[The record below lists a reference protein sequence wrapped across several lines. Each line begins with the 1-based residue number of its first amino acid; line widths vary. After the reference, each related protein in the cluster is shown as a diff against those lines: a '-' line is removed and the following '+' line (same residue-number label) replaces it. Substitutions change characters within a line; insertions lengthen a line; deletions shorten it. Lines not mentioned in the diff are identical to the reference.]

1 MLKRNSKLLDRKLY
15 QYLLPSFFMVLAMQ
29 FGSLA
34 DGIIVGNLISDQA
47 LTASSLVMPILFII
61 QLPGFAI
68 GTGGAIAVGA
78 YLGKRET
85 EKASKTF
92 SICMIA
98 GVGASAVFAL
108 LAPVIS
114 APLASLYLPTELCEL
129 GRRYIFV
136 YLVTNPV
143 ITLALLL
150 SFFISTDNSPRI
162 ASAFFVVSNIVKVGS
177 EVLFISA
184 FKMDMYGA
192 ALSTAAGYAVGMVAV
207 VFYIRSDKRMLSFSL
222 KIKGSARL
230 LGESVRASMTSALNM
245 ILTAVQMSV
254 ANIIIANVVTDP
266 ALQAVFGV
274 MANFVFGFDLLV
286 GGINQLIPTVCAVFY
301 GEEDYFSLRAAARRL
316 YFLTIIVTAAL
327 TGILMINPG
336 IYCKMFG
343 VDVVGDEYFAIMR
356 VYLLAFIPYEL
367 NKFSMSYY
375 PSIGKNTPS
384 MITVALR
391 EAVLVLP
398 LTISMLYANGL
409 MGYAMSQFLTE
420 LFTLILTYAFVFI
433 YQKRKKL
440 RGYGLFMIPPYS
452 VEDSYDVSIDTS
464 IQQSA
469 VLSEELVSY
478 SRAHGMSERD
488 AQIVALA
495 GEEIA
500 DNIISYGY
508 NKKRRNTIDVNLKI
522 VNDKMV
528 LRIRDD
534 GVVFDPTKYERRSGD
549 AAGGISLIKGLVSK
563 MTYLRVLS
571 LNNTVLEINIA
582 KEN

>member
-15 QYLLPSFFMVLAMQ
+15 QYLLPSVLMVLAMQ

-47 LTASSLVMPILFII
+47 LTASSLVMPVLFIV
-61 QLPGFAI
+61 QLPGFAL
-68 GTGGAIAVGA
+68 GTGGSIAVGA
-78 YLGKRET
+78 NLGKRET
-85 EKASKTF
+85 ENASKAF
-92 SICMIA
+92 SICMIV
-98 GVGASAVFAL
+98 GVAASAVFAAV
-108 LAPVIS
+108 APAIS
-114 APLASLYLPTELCEL
+114 APLASLYLPKELFEL
-129 GRRYIFV
+129 GRQYIFV

-162 ASAFFVVSNIVKVGS
+162 ASAFFTVSNVVKVGT
-177 EVLFISA
+177 EILFISA
-184 FKMDMYGA
+184 FGMGMYGA
-192 ALSTAAGYAVGMVAV
+192 ALSTGAGYLVGLVTV
-207 VFYIRSDKRMLSFSL
+207 IPYIRSDKRMLSFSL
-222 KIKGSARL
+222 KIKGSGKL
-230 LGESVRASMTSALNM
+230 LGESVRASMTTALNLV
-245 ILTAVQMSV
+245 LTAVQMSV

-266 ALQAVFGV
+266 THQAVFGV
-274 MANFVFGFDLLV
+274 MANFIFGFDLLV

-316 YFLTIIVTAAL
+316 YLLMIAVTAVITAVL
-327 TGILMINPG
+327 LVDPG
-336 IYCKMFG
+336 IYCRMFG
-343 VDVVGDEYFAIMR
+343 VNVVGDEYFAIMR
-356 VYLLAFIPYEL
+356 VYLLSFIPYEL
-367 NKFSMSYY
+367 NKFSMTYY

-384 MITVALR
+384 MITVAMR

-398 LTISMLYANGL
+398 LTISMLYARGL
-409 MGYAMSQFLTE
+409 MGYAISQLLTE
-420 LFTLILTYAFVFI
+420 LGTLIVTYVFI
-433 YQKRKKL
+433 FVYERRKKL
-440 RGYGLFMIPPYS
+440 RGYGLFIVPPYS
-452 VEDSYDVSIDTS
+452 VEDFYDVSIDTN
-464 IQQSA
+464 IHQSA
-469 VLSEELVSY
+469 ALSEELVRY

-508 NKKRRNTIDVNLKI
+508 NKKHKNTIDINLKI
-522 VNDKMV
+522 VNDKMI

-534 GVVFDPTKYERRSGD
+534 GVVFDPTKYSGSKD
-549 AAGGISLIKGLVSK
+549 LSGGLNLVKGLVNK

-571 LNNTVLEINIA
+571 FNYTVLEINIA